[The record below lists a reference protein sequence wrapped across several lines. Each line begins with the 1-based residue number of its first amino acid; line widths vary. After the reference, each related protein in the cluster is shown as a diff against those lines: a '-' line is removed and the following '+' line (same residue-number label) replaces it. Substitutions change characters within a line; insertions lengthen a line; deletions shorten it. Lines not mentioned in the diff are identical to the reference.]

1 MDLPTSYPLPT
12 KKNTAPPKRN
22 ELHLFIEVS
31 SFTISQTLAEQLFF
45 FNSRVRLIEYII
57 IDHHNVFA
65 ALKQCNPPPLTTQVL

>member
-1 MDLPTSYPLPT
+1 MDLPTSYPLPK

-57 IDHHNVFA
+57 IYNVFA
-65 ALKQCNPPPLTTQVL
+65 ALKQFNPPPLTT